1 MGLLDARLVVGGGV
15 VTEMKM
21 VRMPKQELD
30 EGTHG
35 WICNR
40 SKPSLEC
47 LLIKGVRF
55 INKLVEGC

>member
-1 MGLLDARLVVGGGV
+1 
-15 VTEMKM
+15 M

-40 SKPSLEC
+40 SKASLEC
-47 LLIKGVRF
+47 LLIKSVRF